1 MRYLLIIIFTSFS
14 LTAQTSGCITYKSEI
29 ISQTIDTTK
38 IKNDDVKKMMLQT
51 VENMK
56 CQMPHISYEL
66 KFNKDSSVFKRKE
79 MMAVDNT
86 IDYKEIAGFSDADGR
101 FFTLINNKLRLRTF
115 KFRNKKY
122 IIKSN
127 FLKWVID
134 DKRKNILGYDC
145 IKAKT
150 KKQLDNGNTIN
161 VIVWFTTE
169 LPFSF
174 GPKEYVGLPGLV
186 LQVEE
191 RGIKFY
197 ATSVDINNKK
207 HKIEFPNVNKSMTRK
222 EYLSQSLHR

>member
-38 IKNDDVKKMMLQT
+38 IKNDDIKKMMLQT

-56 CQMPHISYEL
+56 RQMPHISYEL
-66 KFNKDSSVFKRKE
+66 KFNKNSSVFKRKE
-79 MMAVDNT
+79 MMAIDNS
-86 IDYKEIAGFSDADGR
+86 IDYIDIAGFSDADGR

-127 FLKWVID
+127 LPKWEID
-134 DKRKNILGYDC
+134 NKTKNILGYNC

-150 KKQLDNGNTIN
+150 NKQLDNGSSIS
-161 VIVWFTTE
+161 VVAWFTKE

-174 GPKEYVGLPGLV
+174 GPKDYVGLPGLV

-197 ATSVDINNKK
+197 ATSIDFYNKN
-207 HKIEFPNVNKSMTRK
+207 HKIELPNVNKSITRK